1 MQGLNV
7 HCSAH
12 ICLSW
17 KR

>member
-1 MQGLNV
+1 MLGLNV
-7 HCSAH
+7 YCSAQ